1 MIPLIENS
9 WKASK
14 NLWHNCMRR
23 RRIRVTLKI
32 LVALLIF
39 MVGAMFAAY
48 RYFSRDLPS
57 TARLEMIEPSLKTQV
72 IAEDSSIVGEFY
84 KQDRALVPLEE
95 IPDHLINA
103 FLATEDRKFYSHWG
117 VDIFGIA
124 RALFANI
131 REGEVVQG
139 ASTITQQLARNL
151 INRYEQSMSRKIK
164 EALLAMQIERLYSKD
179 EILELYLNQIYFG
192 SGSHGVEAAA
202 RNIFGKNVK
211 DIDIGEA
218 ALIAG
223 LPKNPLQYS
232 PFYNPDKALNRRRVV
247 LEAMVDCDMLSKE
260 AADSIADSTPDVLN
274 ASEQGEYAAY
284 FMEYVRKYLEA
295 KYGADR
301 LYNDGLQVY
310 TTLDPYLQHVAEDS
324 MESHM
329 LKIEASH
336 TYPQTK
342 ATYQAMIDSG
352 DVEPTVP
359 DYLQSAIIAID
370 VQTGYIRAMVGGRS
384 FKHSKFNRAVQARRQ
399 PGSSFKP
406 FVFLSAIDNG
416 YTPADIVLDAPIVL
430 ELPHGDVWKP
440 RNFTETF
447 EGEVSLRH
455 ALAKSINV
463 ASARLVLSIGP
474 LTVINFAR
482 KLGVKSPLDNVYSI
496 ALGSSDVTLIEMT
509 NAFATLAAGGIRS
522 EPIAVKKVVDR
533 DGAVL
538 EENPVYREEVLSPQN
553 AFMITNM
560 LESALN
566 EGTGQSAR
574 LMGFSEPAAGKTG
587 TTNDCTNGWF
597 IGFTTELAVGVW
609 TGFEENRT
617 MGRGMY
623 GGRVSLPT
631 WTDIMKAF
639 YIDHHAEPFPQPDGI
654 VHRIICEESGL
665 LSTEKCTRLRREVF
679 IEGTEPSR
687 TCDRHGLGAMDAIT
701 SQESYEDI
709 DEQLWEDDNG
719 RR

>member
-1 MIPLIENS
+1 
-9 WKASK
+9 
-14 NLWHNCMRR
+14 MRR
-23 RRIRVTLKI
+23 RRIRITLKI
-32 LVALLIF
+32 LLALVIF
-39 MVGAMFAAY
+39 LTGTLFAAY

-72 IAEDSSIVGEFY
+72 FAEDGSLIGEFF

-95 IPDHLINA
+95 IPDHLIDA
-103 FLATEDRKFYSHWG
+103 FIATEDRKFYSHWG

-124 RALFANI
+124 RALFANL
-131 REGEVVQG
+131 RHGQVVQG

-151 INRYEQSMSRKIK
+151 LNRYDQSLSRKIK

-192 SGSHGVEAAA
+192 SGSHGVQAAA
-202 RNIFGKNVK
+202 RNIFGKDVK
-211 DIDIGEA
+211 DLDIGES

-232 PFYNPDKALNRRRVV
+232 PFYNPDKALSRRSVV

-260 AADSIADSTPDVLN
+260 AADSIADSPLEFLN
-274 ASEQGEYAAY
+274 ASDQEEYAAY
-284 FMEYVRKYLEA
+284 FMEYVRKYLEE

-310 TTLDPYLQHVAEDS
+310 TTLDPFLQHVAEDS
-324 MESHM
+324 MESNI
-329 LKIEASH
+329 LKLEASH

-342 ATYQAMIDSG
+342 ATYQTMIDSG
-352 DVEPTVP
+352 DAEPSPPEYLESAVIAVEV
-359 DYLQSAIIAID
+359 QS
-370 VQTGYIRAMVGGRS
+370 GYIRAMVGGRS
-384 FKHSKFNRAVQARRQ
+384 FKHSKFNRAVQAQRQ

-406 FVFLSAIDNG
+406 FVFLAAIDNG

-430 ELPHGDVWKP
+430 ELPNGDVWKP

-447 EGEVSLRH
+447 AGEVSLRY

-474 LTVINFAR
+474 LAVINFAR
-482 KLGVKSPLDNVYSI
+482 KLGVKSPLENVYSI
-496 ALGSSDVTLIEMT
+496 ALGTSDVNLLEMT
-509 NAFATLAAGGIRS
+509 NAFATLAAGGIRT
-522 EPIAVKKVVDR
+522 EPLAIKKVLDR

-538 EENPVYREEVLSPQN
+538 EENPIYREEVLSPQD

-560 LESALN
+560 MESALN

-609 TGFEENRT
+609 TGFDEIRT

-631 WTDIMKAF
+631 WTDIMKA
-639 YIDHHAEPFPQPDGI
+639 YYMDHHAEPFPEPPGI

-665 LSTEKCTRLRREVF
+665 LSTPKCVRLRREVF
-679 IEGTEPSR
+679 IEGTEPRR
-687 TCDRHGLGAMDAIT
+687 TCDRHGLTTMNAVSA
-701 SQESYEDI
+701 QESYEDI
-709 DEQLWEDDNG
+709 DNQLWEDGNG
-719 RR
+719 RQ

>member
-1 MIPLIENS
+1 MFPLLEKSFATVRNF
-9 WKASK
+9 WRC
-14 NLWHNCMRR
+14 CMRR
-23 RRIRVTLKI
+23 RRVRIAFKI
-32 LVALLIF
+32 LIALMIF
-39 MVGAMFAAY
+39 IFGALFGAY

-57 TARLEMIEPSLKTQV
+57 TARLEMIEPSLKTQ
-72 IAEDSSIVGEFY
+72 IFAEDGSIIGEFY
-84 KQDRALVPLEE
+84 KQDRALIPLEE
-95 IPDHLINA
+95 IPQHLIDA
-103 FLATEDRKFYSHWG
+103 FIATEDRKFFSHWG

-124 RALFANI
+124 RAMFANI
-131 REGEVVQG
+131 REGQVVQG

-151 INRYEQSMSRKIK
+151 LNRYDQSLSRKIK

-202 RNIFGKNVK
+202 RNIFGKHAR
-211 DIDIGEA
+211 DLDIGEA
-218 ALIAG
+218 TLIAG

-232 PFYNPDKALNRRRVV
+232 PFYQPEKALNRRRVV
-247 LEAMVDCDMLSKE
+247 LEAMVNCDMLSKE
-260 AADSIADSTPDVLN
+260 AADSIADAPIDVLS
-274 ASEQGEYAAY
+274 ASDQGEYAAY
-284 FMEYVRKYLEA
+284 FLEYVRKYLEE

-310 TTLDPYLQHVAEDS
+310 TTLDPFLQRVAEDS
-324 MESHM
+324 MESNL
-329 LKIEASH
+329 LKLEASH

-342 ATYQAMIDSG
+342 ATYQAMLDSG
-352 DVEPTVP
+352 NAEPSLP
-359 DYLQSAIIAID
+359 DYLQSAVIAIE
-370 VQTGYIRAMVGGRS
+370 VQTGHIRAMIGGRS

-406 FVFLSAIDNG
+406 FVFLAAIDNG

-430 ELPHGDVWKP
+430 ELPNGDVWKP

-496 ALGSSDVTLIEMT
+496 ALGSSDVTLLEMT
-509 NAFATLAAGGIRS
+509 NAFATLAAGGVRA
-522 EPIAVKKVVDR
+522 EPIAVKKVLDR

-538 EENPVYREEVLSPQN
+538 EENPIYREEVLSPQD
-553 AFMITNM
+553 AYLITNM
-560 LESALN
+560 LESVIN

-574 LMGFSEPAAGKTG
+574 LMGFSEHAAGKTG

-597 IGFTTELAVGVW
+597 LGYTTELAVGVW

-631 WTDIMKAF
+631 WTDIMKAY
-639 YIDHHAEPFPQPDGI
+639 YIDHHAEPFPEPPGI
-654 VHRIICEESGL
+654 VRRVICEESGL
-665 LSTEKCTRLRREVF
+665 LSTAKCVRLRREVF
-679 IEGTEPSR
+679 IEGTEPRR
-687 TCDRHGLGAMDAIT
+687 TCDRHGLATMDAI
-701 SQESYEDI
+701 SAQDSYEEI
-709 DEQLWEDDNG
+709 DDRLWEDDNG
-719 RR
+719 EN